1 MTDHHAEATN
11 NASTMLPCCVEAP
24 EAYRPKAE
32 YALRML
38 LLPLGIDPQWVH
50 RADLD
55 DSGLYYGLDPDTVPA
70 SVLRLRLARET
81 VSFFEDPM
89 PYRSRRVRWRRW
101 QGERWPVLFTDPETD
116 EDDLVASAFFWL
128 SGWQEHTASAR
139 DRHGRFPHHASL
151 QARFGTTTRPA
162 VDAYREHLA
171 AALADRAVPLR
182 RRTWDRAVW
191 AFCPTHD
198 IDYLRKWRKGMIY
211 REVVPYFLRNQR
223 RVSPGARIR
232 RLGRFLYDWL
242 TPRDVYRTS
251 FERLHHETME
261 RGGTATFFLKT
272 GAHGPHDV
280 FYDADDPYLRQRIAA
295 LEEDGFEIG
304 LHPSYYAHTHLEY
317 LHEEHS
323 RLAAAVTQT
332 PVSVRQHYLRYE
344 APATPRL
351 QQAAGFRID
360 SSLGFSETE
369 GFRHAT
375 CLPFQRF
382 DVSAN
387 APTDLWEMP
396 LSMMESAVF
405 NRRGLALAEAL
416 RATADILQTCRRFGG
431 VAVMLW
437 HNVLWDELDHPD
449 WGFHFTETLDAAAS
463 EGACIASLRDALSW
477 WLGTDEAVSR
487 LGASES
493 RGTGASGREQVEE
506 SEKTPTV

>member
-1 MTDHHAEATN
+1 MTEDNVE
-11 NASTMLPCCVEAP
+11 STDPSSTVLPCCVEAP
-24 EAYRPKAE
+24 EAYRSKAQ

-38 LLPLGIDPQWVH
+38 LLPLGIDPQWVD
-50 RADLD
+50 RADLTD
-55 DSGLYYGLDPDTVPA
+55 RGLYYGPDPDAVPA
-70 SVLRLRLARET
+70 SVLRLRLAPDT
-81 VSFFEDPM
+81 APYFDGFT
-89 PYRSRRVRWRRW
+89 PYRSRWVRWQRW
-101 QGERWPVLFTDPETD
+101 WGERWPVLFGDPETD
-116 EDDLVASAFFWL
+116 EADLVASAFFWL
-128 SGWQEHTASAR
+128 SGWQEYTVAAR

-171 AALADRAVPLR
+171 EALTHLDVPFQR
-182 RRTWDRAVW
+182 RRWGRAGW

-211 REVVPYFLRNQR
+211 REIVLHFFGNQR
-223 RVSPGARIR
+223 RASPGARLR
-232 RLGRFLYDWL
+232 RLGRFLRDWL
-242 TPRDVYRTS
+242 TPGDVYRTA

-272 GAHGPHDV
+272 DAHGPHDV
-280 FYDADDPYLRQRIAA
+280 FYASDDPYLRQRISA

-317 LHEEHS
+317 LHEEQS
-323 RLAAAVTQT
+323 RLADAVTQT
-332 PVSVRQHYLRYE
+332 PISVRQHYLRYE

-351 QQAAGFRID
+351 QHAAGFHID

-382 DVSAN
+382 DVPAN
-387 APTDLWEMP
+387 AATDLWEMP

-405 NRRGLALAEAL
+405 NRRGLAIDEAL

-431 VAVMLW
+431 AAVMLW

-449 WGFHFTETLDAAAS
+449 WGSHFTETLDAAVA
-463 EGACIASLRDALSW
+463 EGACIVSLRDALAS
-477 WLGTDEAVSR
+477 WLGFDESESQIDEPESR
-487 LGASES
+487 GAGASE
-493 RGTGASGREQVEE
+493 RIEVGTNR
-506 SEKTPTV
+506 